1 MRPSPC
7 RPDRSILS
15 LCVVAILQALISLIS
30 KSAGKILNAMFGWAV
45 LALFGRT
52 SPKEQTLLSAVVAA
66 AAAWPLL
73 LVGVA
78 FPKAMLFVV
87 SFVPLSKSV
96 PSLALRIVWIA
107 LALFV
112 PLVVGSAI
120 AARAPRDA
128 LPESRV
134 KRLLRGF
141 QVTFAL
147 AVAFVLML
155 VIAPG
160 LKVVNAVKGRMDV
173 RLPAL
178 VPEGSGAELVSAL
191 VAALATHGIDLRR
204 GDPPW
209 HMTAPASVL
218 KKLGGRAF
226 ANFVGER
233 PEYRVS
239 PELEVNLNPNELLLR
254 GKERALLRAQA
265 VSQEVMAPRDVLAT
279 MDARA
284 QDLEKQIKRVWQ
296 IYAERPGDH
305 RVATTLIARRDEIAR
320 DLAKSDVPFDEWQI
334 VYRELLQ
341 LDRAL
346 RGDGALIVRAASRQ
360 GEEER
365 MASQKE
371 LEIEAPPA
379 LVRGTPASSELE
391 HLSNRELI
399 GHITQNAVQLA
410 KREVELAKAELKD
423 DLKKEVAMAK
433 GLGVAGLCAI
443 WAVSLMLVACALA
456 LGTVMAEWAAALVVA
471 GAVLIVG
478 SVVGLVGWG
487 KRVQKPME
495 ATLRTLKEDARW
507 AKERMA

>member
-1 MRPSPC
+1 M
-7 RPDRSILS
+7 
-15 LCVVAILQALISLIS
+15 AILQALISLIS
-30 KSAGKILNAMFGWAV
+30 RSAGKILNAAFGWAV

-52 SPKEQTLLSAVVAA
+52 TPKEQTVLSAVVAA

-78 FPKAMLFVV
+78 FPKAMVFVV

-96 PSLALRIVWIA
+96 PSGILRIVWIV
-107 LALFV
+107 LALVV
-112 PLVVGSAI
+112 PLIVGSVI
-120 AARAPRDA
+120 AARAPKNA
-128 LPESRV
+128 LPESRL

-147 AVAFVLML
+147 AAAFLLML
-155 VIAPG
+155 VIAPA
-160 LKVVNAVKGRMDV
+160 LKIVNAVKGRKDV

-178 VPEGSGAELVSAL
+178 VQEGAGKEFMSAL
-191 VAALATHGIDLRR
+191 VAALSLYAIEMRSAE
-204 GDPPW
+204 PPW
-209 HMTAPASVL
+209 HLTAPATVL

-226 ANFVGER
+226 ANFVGED
-233 PEYRVS
+233 PQYRVS
-239 PELEVNLNPNELLLR
+239 QDLQVNLNPNELLLR
-254 GKERALLRAQA
+254 GKERALLRAQSVA
-265 VSQEVMAPRDVLAT
+265 QEVMAPRCIFSC

-284 QDLEKQIKRVWQ
+284 QDLEQQIKRVWRVL
-296 IYAERPGDH
+296 AERPRDH
-305 RVATTLIARRDEIAR
+305 RASAALIRRRDEIAR
-320 DLAKSDVPFDEWQI
+320 ELARSEVPFDEWQI

-346 RGDGALIVRAASRQ
+346 RGDGALIVRAAFKES
-360 GEEER
+360 EEEQ
-365 MASQKE
+365 MATQKE
-371 LEIEAPPA
+371 LELKIEEPAPPA
-379 LVRGTPASSELE
+379 ESRPLSLE
-391 HLSNRELI
+391 RLTNRELI

-443 WAVSLMLVACALA
+443 WTVSLMLVACAFA
-456 LGTVMAEWAAALVVA
+456 LSTVMAGWAAALIVA
-471 GAVLIVG
+471 AGVLLVG
-478 SVVGLVGWG
+478 TVAGLVGWG

-507 AKERMA
+507 AKERIA